1 MNFFLKFKFFL
12 RKPKVIIVV
21 GKDRIRIKRTI
32 CQILRHPK
40 IEKDILTLEAKLDS
54 DSEAEELKWV
64 IKSSKLPILVIDH
77 IRSIPFHFAA
87 SDKEEK
93 RMRRVEELA
102 KQLPRFGCLIA
113 NLDDEKI
120 RKIKVEPDV
129 KEIGFGFEKGVDL
142 RATDIYSQSGINFKV
157 NYQGSFVPV
166 WLEGA
171 SEKEQI
177 YSALA
182 AIAVGVI
189 LGLNLV
195 EISQILKGFPF
206 STRYG
211 Q

>member
-1 MNFFLKFKFFL
+1 MNFFSKFKFFL
-12 RKPKVIIVV
+12 KKPKVIIVV
-21 GKDRIRIKRTI
+21 GKDRIRIKKTI
-32 CQILRHPK
+32 CRVLKHPK
-40 IEKDILTLEAKLDS
+40 IDKGILTLEAKLDS
-54 DSEAEELKWV
+54 DSEAEELKEV
-64 IKSSKLPILVIDH
+64 IKGSKLPILVIDH
-77 IRSIPFHFAA
+77 ISSISFHSAA
-87 SDKEEK
+87 PDKEEE
-93 RMRRVEELA
+93 RIRRVEELA
-102 KQLPRFGCLIA
+102 KQLPRFGCLIV

-120 RKIKVEPDV
+120 RKVRAGPDV
-129 KEIGFGFEKGVDL
+129 KEIGFGFKEGADL
-142 RATDIYSQSGINFKV
+142 RATDISSRLGINFKV

-195 EISQILKGFPF
+195 EISQILKGCPF

>member
-1 MNFFLKFKFFL
+1 MNFFSKLKFFL
-12 RKPKVIIVV
+12 RKPRVIIVV
-21 GKDRIRIKRTI
+21 GKDRIRTEKTI
-32 CQILRHPK
+32 CQVLKHPK
-40 IEKDILTLEAKLDS
+40 IDKGILTLEAKLDS
-54 DSEAEELKWV
+54 NSEAEELKWL
-64 IKSSKLPILVIDH
+64 IKNSKLPILVINH
-77 IRSIPFHFAA
+77 ISGISSP
-87 SDKEEK
+87 SVVSNKEEERIK
-93 RMRRVEELA
+93 RLEEVA

-120 RKIKVEPDV
+120 RKIKAKPEV
-129 KEIGFGFEKGVDL
+129 KKIGFGFDKGADL

-195 EISQILKGFPF
+195 EISQILKDFPF

>member
-1 MNFFLKFKFFL
+1 MNFFSKLKFFL

-21 GKDRIRIKRTI
+21 GKDRIRIKKTI
-32 CQILRHPK
+32 CQILKHPK
-40 IEKDILTLEAKLDS
+40 IDRDILIFEAKLDS

-64 IKSSKLPILVIDH
+64 IKSSKLPILVIDR
-77 IRSIPFHFAA
+77 ISSIPFHFAA
-87 SDKEEK
+87 FDKEEERIK
-93 RMRRVEELA
+93 RVEELA

-120 RKIKVEPDV
+120 RKIKAGPDV
-129 KEIGFGFEKGVDL
+129 KKIGFGFDKGADL

-157 NYQGSFVPV
+157 NYQGSFVPI
-166 WLEGA
+166 WLEDA

-189 LGLNLV
+189 LDLNLV
-195 EISQILKGFPF
+195 EISQILKDFSF
-206 STRYG
+206 STQYG

>member
-1 MNFFLKFKFFL
+1 MNFFSKLKSFL
-12 RKPKVIIVV
+12 RKPRVIIVV
-21 GKDRIRIKRTI
+21 GKDRIRTKETI
-32 CQILRHPK
+32 CQILKHPK
-40 IEKDILTLEAKLDS
+40 IDKDILTLEAKLDS
-54 DSEAEELKWV
+54 DSETKELKWL
-64 IKSSKLPILVIDH
+64 IKNSKLPILVATCIS
-77 IRSIPFHFAA
+77 SISSQPTVSA
-87 SDKEEK
+87 EEERIK
-93 RMRRVEELA
+93 RVEELA
-102 KQLPRFGCLIA
+102 KQLPPFGCFIA
-113 NLDDEKI
+113 NLDDERIK
-120 RKIKVEPDV
+120 KIKAGADV
-129 KEIGFGFEKGVDL
+129 KEIGFGFEEGVDL
-142 RATDIYSQSGINFKV
+142 RATDICSRLGVNFKV

-195 EISQILKGFPF
+195 EISQILKGCSF